1 MAEPARPTD
10 KGNESTVEEC
20 EPRPSNPHLGIRS
33 TAGGQ
38 VVSMAYTAS
47 EQAGTAPESDDE
59 PPSSPS
65 PQYSLLRSPGS
76 FPGRFQDGES
86 AADTPRE
93 QNCPTR
99 AAPGEMPAQKAQ
111 CYSRPLRCGQCQH
124 APSGCLTCSGVIRH
138 TQSTHTPNAAVSR
151 PLTDR
156 KKTVRGRRLRGKLS
170 AVAQAWQR
178 RRRNHPTGNPIPT
191 ITKGQHSLWRQVAGG
206 RTALVPS
213 APLQIPPPR
222 RSRCAPPTAA
232 CLVPQRVA

>member
-20 EPRPSNPHLGIRS
+20 EPRPSNPLLGIRS

-47 EQAGTAPESDDE
+47 EQAGTAPESDDK

-65 PQYSLLRSPGS
+65 PQCSLPRSPGS

-86 AADTPRE
+86 AADTPCE

-156 KKTVRGRRLRGKLS
+156 KQQSG
-170 AVAQAWQR
+170 
-178 RRRNHPTGNPIPT
+178 
-191 ITKGQHSLWRQVAGG
+191 AGG
-206 RTALVPS
+206 
-213 APLQIPPPR
+213 
-222 RSRCAPPTAA
+222 CAANS
-232 CLVPQRVA
+232 VQ